1 MYFCESLPTQL
12 TRLCGR
18 AGAAVPG
25 TWCAGRE
32 CSYESHCRH
41 NLHGFVVG
49 RVLLCLARGVQVGSR
64 ECTFV
69 SHRQHNLHGL
79 WKGEFYLFGLFK
91 FSRVC

>member
-32 CSYESHCRH
+32 CSYESHCRN
-41 NLHGFVVG
+41 NLLGFVVG
-49 RVLLCLARGVQVGSR
+49 RVLLCLARGVQVGSVVMR
-64 ECTFV
+64 VIAATTYMA
-69 SHRQHNLHGL
+69 L
-79 WKGEFYLFGLFK
+79 WSG
-91 FSRVC
+91 VCCCVWHVVCR